1 MQGVKDA
8 DVPTAVDIKTQVAST
23 AATPDTTTDN
33 VQGTQCRVFL

>member
-8 DVPTAVDIKTQVAST
+8 DVPMTVDIKTQVAST
-23 AATPDTTTDN
+23 AATPDAITDS